1 MDIMLILRYFYLSY
15 FGKQKKADRGVL
27 HPLRKNLLIVT
38 SLRWG
43 SHLCVAL
50 ILRKHCKYMKYLFM
64 LQVFFA
70 LFFALGHNGR

>member
-1 MDIMLILRYFYLSY
+1 MLIYCYIYYHITKS
-15 FGKQKKADRGVL
+15 KKKADRGEL

-50 ILRKHCKYMKYLFM
+50 ILKKHCKYRKYLFM

-70 LFFALGHNGR
+70 LFFVLRQDGR